1 MIRSNG
7 SRKMRTENASG
18 IEETRAEH
26 QRSLLDVSKIK
37 RRRKIKTVIDK
48 KGAA

>member
-1 MIRSNG
+1 
-7 SRKMRTENASG
+7 MRTDNASG
-18 IEETRAEH
+18 IEETRVEN

-37 RRRKIKTVIDK
+37 GTRKIKVIDK

>member
-7 SRKMRTENASG
+7 SSRVKTENTSD
-18 IEETRAEH
+18 IEETRGEN

-37 RRRKIKTVIDK
+37 GPRKIKTVIDK